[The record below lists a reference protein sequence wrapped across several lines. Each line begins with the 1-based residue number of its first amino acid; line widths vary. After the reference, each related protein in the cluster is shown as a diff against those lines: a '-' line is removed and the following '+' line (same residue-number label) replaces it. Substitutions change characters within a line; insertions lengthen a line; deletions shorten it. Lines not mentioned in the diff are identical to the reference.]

1 MQLTSSIAP
10 TTIASQQKA
19 KSEGI
24 GKDTLDQQDFLNLLV
39 EQLKNQDPLNPE
51 DNADFMA
58 QTTAFSQLNEMQTLN
73 TSMNTMLEMMQTQYS
88 TSSNLF
94 NATSFIGKEIEFSTN
109 TINLGADAVTN
120 LSFYLASTPDVNKS
134 QINIYNEAG
143 ELAAIFK
150 PDASQLQKGSNV
162 IAWDGIGLGGVKVP
176 DGTYFFEVNAYDT
189 DGAKLDVETFGSA
202 IVQGIKES
210 NGVVYFDT
218 GTGSVSSEYIYS
230 VKNPVVEEDKVE
242 E

>member
-1 MQLTSSIAP
+1 MQLYSSIAP

-19 KSEGI
+19 KSQGI
-24 GKDTLDQQDFLNLLV
+24 GKDTMDQQDFMNLLV
-39 EQLKNQDPLNPE
+39 EQLKNQDPLNPT

-73 TSMNTMLEMMQTQYS
+73 TSMNTMLEMMKTQYS

-109 TINLGADAVTN
+109 TVTLGLDAVTN
-120 LSFYLASTPDVNKS
+120 LSFYLAATPDINKS

-143 ELAAIFK
+143 ELAAIVK
-150 PDASQLQKGSNV
+150 PDSTQLKKGSNV
-162 IAWDGIGLGGVKVP
+162 IAWDGKGLGGVEVP
-176 DGTYFFEVNAYDT
+176 EGTYFFEVQAFGE
-189 DGAKLDVETFGSA
+189 DGAKLDVETFNTA

-210 NGVVYFDT
+210 NGVVYFDV
-218 GTGSVSSEYIYS
+218 GSGSVSSEYIYS
-230 VKNPVVEEDKVE
+230 VREPKKEEASE
-242 E
+242 